1 MDTDTGSP
9 PHAVIVGG
17 GIVGCAAARTLAGTH
32 NVTVLEAES
41 IAGGA
46 TGRAAGL
53 VTVRTA
59 YADRPDVGR
68 YAFDA
73 FREYDGT
80 HGVAFHETPSYELR
94 RENVDE
100 TLGVAETVEHYRQAG
115 IPIERLSRDDVRGE
129 LPGIDVSDI
138 EHGLKIGETGWIDP
152 HALTMVYKRDA
163 EAAGVEFRTNT
174 PVTDLRVER
183 RDGERTIVGV
193 ETPDDTVDAETV
205 VLATGWRTPELLPDG
220 IEVPLRSYRTQCVVV
235 EFPSER
241 SLPMGWIPSADIY
254 FRPTE
259 TPGQLL
265 VGGGSAHEDEPETAS
280 RDADAS
286 FRRTA
291 AELVEDLFVDG
302 GRARLIDDWAG
313 VDATTP
319 DGFPLID
326 TPANGPAGLVLA
338 TGLHGRGIMTAPV
351 IGPVVASLVADE
363 DAPVPTDRF
372 RLDRLDDPDDE
383 FEFVNVSA

>member
-1 MDTDTGSP
+1 METDTGSP
-9 PHAVIVGG
+9 PRAVIVGA
-17 GIVGCAAARTLAGTH
+17 GIVGCAAARTLAQSH
-32 NVTVLEAES
+32 DVTVLEAES

-53 VTVRTA
+53 ITVRTA
-59 YADRPDVGR
+59 YADRPAVGR

-73 FREYDGT
+73 FSDYDGT
-80 HGVAFHETPSYELR
+80 HGVSFHDTPSYELR
-94 RENVDE
+94 RESGDE
-100 TLGVAETVEHYRQAG
+100 GLDIDRAAAHYREAG
-115 IPIERLSRDDVRGE
+115 IPIERLRHDDIRTE
-129 LPGIDVSDI
+129 LPGIDASDI
-138 EHGLKIGETGWIDP
+138 EHGLRIGETGWIDP
-152 HALTMVYKRDA
+152 HALSMAYRQDA

-183 RDGERTIVGV
+183 QEGEQRIVGV
-193 ETPDDTVDAETV
+193 DTPDDTVEAETV
-205 VLATGWRTPELLPDG
+205 VLATGWRTPELLPAD
-220 IEVPLRSYRTQCVVV
+220 VDLPLRSYRTQCVVV
-235 EFPSER
+235 EFPDER
-241 SLPMGWIPSADIY
+241 SFPMGWVPSADSY

-280 RDADAS
+280 RTADAS

-302 GRARLIDDWAG
+302 GQARLIDDWAG

-319 DGFPLID
+319 DGFPIID
-326 TPANGPAGLVLA
+326 TPADGPAGLVLA

-351 IGPVVASLVADE
+351 IGPVVASLVTDE

-372 RLDRLDDPDDE
+372 RLDRFDDPDEE